1 MKFKFD
7 CIFYYVHDLDISIPF
22 YTEILGFKLDS
33 RNMVAR
39 LFIDDVLFELV
50 PATDTS
56 KMTGSGNA
64 RLCLEVAEIHKAIN
78 VLQEKGVPVGDVQDV
93 GQGKL
98 VQIEDPDGNEIVL
111 WQYT

>member
-7 CIFYYVHDLDISIPF
+7 CIFYYVRDLDISIPF

-33 RNMVAR
+33 RDMVAR

-50 PATDTS
+50 PTSETS
-56 KMTGSGNA
+56 KIAGSGNG
-64 RLCLEVAEIHKAIN
+64 RLCLEVLDIHKAMNI
-78 VLQEKGVPVGDVQDV
+78 LQEKGVLVDDVRDV

-98 VQIEDPDGNEIVL
+98 VQIEDPDGNEIIL